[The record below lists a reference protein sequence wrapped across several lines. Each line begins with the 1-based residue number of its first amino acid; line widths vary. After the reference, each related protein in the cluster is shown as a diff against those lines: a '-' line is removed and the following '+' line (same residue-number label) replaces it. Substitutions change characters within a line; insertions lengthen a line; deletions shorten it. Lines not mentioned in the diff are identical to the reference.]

1 MDFFLKQMDNLT
13 EMEVGVRPFFRPLF
27 FLKQMDNLTEMEVG
41 VRPFFRPLP
50 GSPKNV

>member
-1 MDFFLKQMDNLT
+1 MVSYAMLFVFTDKDSAFAGNA
-13 EMEVGVRPFFRPLF
+13 EWIF